1 MRTAKDILPMPL
13 AREEA
18 AQQDQT
24 HNDTTPSGQGR
35 TRSISAPPGA
45 TKASR
50 LTKLAK
56 EREGETPLK
65 DKEEERMNEKTETR
79 LAMRTTRAPSQILPD
94 ARTKKISVALGFGC
108 STHGSGSRKSDR
120 QQFPN
125 HTAYDSPRLDEKDDS
140 R

>member
-1 MRTAKDILPMPL
+1 VRTAKDILPMPL

-18 AQQDQT
+18 AQQAQT
-24 HNDTTPSGQGR
+24 HNDTTPSGEGR

-56 EREGETPLK
+56 EREGEKPLK

-79 LAMRTTRAPSQILPD
+79 LAMRTRAPSQILPD
-94 ARTKKISVALGFGC
+94 SRTKKIFVSP
-108 STHGSGSRKSDR
+108 SRYRGSRK
-120 QQFPN
+120 
-125 HTAYDSPRLDEKDDS
+125 ES
-140 R
+140 RNLTHING